1 MNYCVSS
8 NSHLTFYPLY
18 IISHAIQIKLYVKS
32 IAFVLLVGGYAVYN
46 LANDSLEA
54 TKGIFSGI
62 NSDGKR
68 QLSSLISPTYNDNS
82 LPFCP
87 IKAADPKYFAI
98 FHFFGVLYL
107 FIGLAII
114 ADDFFCPALDVLA
127 NNLGLSDDVAGA
139 TLMAAGG
146 SAPELFANLVG
157 TFLRSDVGFGTIV
170 GSAVFNVLFVVGF
183 CAIITTTPMQLTAWP
198 LLRDST
204 FYAIT
209 LIVLALFFGVFSPQ
223 KIDLSEAL
231 ILFALY
237 WL

>member
-1 MNYCVSS
+1 M
-8 NSHLTFYPLY
+8 
-18 IISHAIQIKLYVKS
+18 
-32 IAFVLLVGGYAVYN
+32 
-46 LANDSLEA
+46 
-54 TKGIFSGI
+54 
-62 NSDGKR
+62 
-68 QLSSLISPTYNDNS
+68 
-82 LPFCP
+82 
-87 IKAADPKYFAI
+87 
-98 FHFFGVLYL
+98 LYL

-127 NNLGLSDDVAGA
+127 EKLGLSNDVAGA

-183 CAIITTTPMQLTAWP
+183 CAIVTTAPMQLTAWP

-209 LIVLALFFGVFSPQ
+209 LIVLALCFGIFSPQ
-223 KIDLSEAL
+223 KIDLLEAL
-231 ILFALY
+231 ILFSLY